1 MSRNNLLGWAFVF
14 PAVILITAFLIYP
27 TIRTIQLSFDTGLG
41 FTTSEYVGLENYS
54 NLFTRDQFFFD
65 IDQFPPRGAV
75 FNTIIWLGL
84 FTVGTVGIGLV
95 VAVLANAV
103 RYEVLIK
110 TIIFIPM
117 AISFTAA
124 GIIWRFVYSPDEKTG
139 ILNAILVGLIP
150 STDPNSVVRAHR
162 HRQCRADHRGYLD
175 LDGFLHGDPVGGA
188 QGTAAGSDG
197 SGARRRCEFVA
208 DLLAYY
214 HPDAA
219 ADDLRDYDHHD
230 HQCAEGLRYCLHHD
244 SGWTARREPHH
255 WLYDVLGDV
264 SERQTGVWGSSRGDH
279 AAADAAVRHHQYSP
293 LPQRG
298 AGYMTAITTANQSR
312 RSTSLDCAC
321 LPGG

>member
-54 NLFTRDQFFFD
+54 NLFTRDRFFFD

-150 STDPNSVVRAHR
+150 STDPIPWLGRIDIVNVALIIAGIWIWTGFCMVILSAALKGLPQEVMEAAHVDGANSWQTFWRITIPMLLPTISVITTTMIINVLKAFDIVYIMT
-162 HRQCRADHRGYLD
+162 AGGPRGASRII
-175 LDGFLHGDPVGGA
+175 GFTMYWETFQNGKPGYGA
-188 QGTAAGSDG
+188 AVAVIMLLLMLPFVIINIRRYRSGEQGT
-197 SGARRRCEFVA
+197 
-208 DLLAYY
+208 
-214 HPDAA
+214 
-219 ADDLRDYDHHD
+219 
-230 HQCAEGLRYCLHHD
+230 
-244 SGWTARREPHH
+244 
-255 WLYDVLGDV
+255 
-264 SERQTGVWGSSRGDH
+264 
-279 AAADAAVRHHQYSP
+279 
-293 LPQRG
+293 
-298 AGYMTAITTANQSR
+298 
-312 RSTSLDCAC
+312 
-321 LPGG
+321 

>member
-54 NLFTRDQFFFD
+54 NLFTRDRFFFD

-84 FTVGTVGIGLV
+84 FTAGTVGIGLV

-150 STDPNSVVRAHR
+150 STDPIPWLGRIDIVNVALIIAGIWIWTGFCMVILSAALKGLPQEVMEAAHVDGANSWQTFWRITIPMLLPTISVITTTMIINVLKAFDIVYIMT
-162 HRQCRADHRGYLD
+162 AGGPRGASRII
-175 LDGFLHGDPVGGA
+175 GFTMYWETFQNGKPGYGA
-188 QGTAAGSDG
+188 AVAVIMLLLMLPFVIINIRRYRSGEQGT
-197 SGARRRCEFVA
+197 
-208 DLLAYY
+208 
-214 HPDAA
+214 
-219 ADDLRDYDHHD
+219 
-230 HQCAEGLRYCLHHD
+230 
-244 SGWTARREPHH
+244 
-255 WLYDVLGDV
+255 
-264 SERQTGVWGSSRGDH
+264 
-279 AAADAAVRHHQYSP
+279 
-293 LPQRG
+293 
-298 AGYMTAITTANQSR
+298 
-312 RSTSLDCAC
+312 
-321 LPGG
+321 

>member
-54 NLFTRDQFFFD
+54 NLFTRDRFFFD

-84 FTVGTVGIGLV
+84 FTAGTVGIGLV

-150 STDPNSVVRAHR
+150 LTDPIPWLGRIDIVNVALIIAGIWIWTGFCMVILSAALKGLPQEVMEAARVDGANSWQTFWRITIPMLLPTISVITTTMIINVLKAFDIVYIMT
-162 HRQCRADHRGYLD
+162 AGGPRGASRII
-175 LDGFLHGDPVGGA
+175 GFTMYWETFQNGKPGYGA
-188 QGTAAGSDG
+188 AVAVIMLLLMLPFVIINIRRYRSGEQGT
-197 SGARRRCEFVA
+197 
-208 DLLAYY
+208 
-214 HPDAA
+214 
-219 ADDLRDYDHHD
+219 
-230 HQCAEGLRYCLHHD
+230 
-244 SGWTARREPHH
+244 
-255 WLYDVLGDV
+255 
-264 SERQTGVWGSSRGDH
+264 
-279 AAADAAVRHHQYSP
+279 
-293 LPQRG
+293 
-298 AGYMTAITTANQSR
+298 
-312 RSTSLDCAC
+312 
-321 LPGG
+321 